1 MRRLN
6 SDPADP
12 GAFLNLGDCW
22 DLPGRLWDLAQE
34 MGVTLEAKELPPLE
48 IPRRDPFKLVSVLLD
63 TRSGFT
69 HAFRS
74 APQRQDH
81 PHGLQVDE
89 VVGGVDAE

>member
-1 MRRLN
+1 
-6 SDPADP
+6 
-12 GAFLNLGDCW
+12 
-22 DLPGRLWDLAQE
+22 LWDLAQE

-74 APQRQDH
+74 APQR
-81 PHGLQVDE
+81 
-89 VVGGVDAE
+89 